1 MQVSQ
6 HRLSIVLRKPVLLPK
21 YANKAFKDVFV
32 IIFEVW
38 VTAWRQVH
46 IRSISLFLEENT
58 VTLDYFFSHA
68 KEFLT
73 VNENLIVSIC
83 K

>member
-58 VTLDYFFSHA
+58 ETLDFFFFHMPKS
-68 KEFLT
+68 
-73 VNENLIVSIC
+73 S
-83 K
+83 